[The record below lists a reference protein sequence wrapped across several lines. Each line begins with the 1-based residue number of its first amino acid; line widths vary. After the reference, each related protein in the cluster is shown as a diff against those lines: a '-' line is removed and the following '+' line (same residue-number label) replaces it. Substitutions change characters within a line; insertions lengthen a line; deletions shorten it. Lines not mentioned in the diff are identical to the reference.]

1 MITKI
6 EIDGFKTFRK
16 FEMEFSPLTV
26 IAGTNASGKSNL
38 FDALQ
43 LLSRLAETDL
53 KAAFSEQ
60 RGEALELFTQ
70 YSGDTY
76 ATEMEF
82 AVEMLIDKEVRDKFG
97 GEAKLKYTRLRY
109 ELRLSRNKNER
120 GLEDLFVVKENLN
133 ALRHN
138 EDVWVASFIPKS
150 TLEYWRPK
158 VGNGKRGIPYIS
170 TTEGGIIDVHRDGIA
185 GAKREFARN
194 KITQTVLSS
203 FYSVEFPH
211 ALAAK
216 EEIRSW
222 RFLQLNPQELRK
234 PSSYL
239 AKDTITST
247 GENLAAALHRIKTQD
262 EFAIKDISRKLNSV
276 LPGITDLDVF
286 DDKLGNQFII
296 KVKTLDGRE
305 FTSRVLSEGT
315 LRLLTLCIFEYDES
329 FKGVLCF
336 EEPENGVHPA
346 GLKTTAELL
355 KNLAVDFGDKEDSL
369 RQVIVNTHSPVLIS
383 NIFTLKAD
391 HVATVWFSEL
401 VTLITSINGVRK
413 SLQTTKMLPVHS
425 GGHQL
430 SSVPSGHEKNIA
442 LSKANDYLANMH
454 FEKLDYGF

>member
-1 MITKI
+1 MITRI

-38 FDALQ
+38 FDALH

-53 KAAFSEQ
+53 KTAFSEQ

-97 GEAKLKYTRLRY
+97 GQAKLKYTRLRY
-109 ELRLSRNKNER
+109 ELKISRNKNER

-138 EDVWVASFIPKS
+138 EDVWVASFIPKG

-158 VGNGKRGIPYIS
+158 VGTGKRGIPYIS
-170 TTEGGIIDVHRDGIA
+170 TTEGGIIDVHRDGIT

-216 EEIRSW
+216 EEIRNW
-222 RFLQLNPQELRK
+222 RFLQLSPEELRK

-239 AKDTITST
+239 AKDIITST

-262 EFAIKDISRKLNSV
+262 EYAIKDISRKLNS
-276 LPGITDLDVF
+276 LSPDLTDLDVI
-286 DDKLGNQFII
+286 DDQVGKQFII
-296 KVKTLDGRE
+296 KVRSQDGRE

-315 LRLLTLCIFEYDES
+315 LRLLTLCVFEYDDA
-329 FKGVLCF
+329 FQGILCF
-336 EEPENGVHPA
+336 EEPENGIHPA
-346 GLKTTAELL
+346 RLKITAELL
-355 KNLAVDFGDKEDSL
+355 KDLAVTFEDVDSLL
-369 RQVIVNTHSPVLIS
+369 RQVIVNTHSPVLVGEILS
-383 NIFTLKAD
+383 LKAD
-391 HVATVWFSEL
+391 RVATVWFSDL
-401 VTLITSINGVRK
+401 LTHISNKKAVRITR
-413 SLQTTKMLPVHS
+413 MLPVVRRER
-425 GGHQL
+425 QL
-430 SSVPSGHEKNIA
+430 SLELTENEKKLT
-442 LSKANDYLANMH
+442 LSKVNEYLSRD
-454 FEKLDYGF
+454 FEPIHNEFISQ